1 MLFEIQMVE
10 FLSGLRLTWGSRR
23 CRILLVCIA
32 LLFAAADASA
42 AKTISS
48 IVVFSEPGFPT
59 VESASPSPEQ
69 LLRILPGAHLAST
82 VQLRAMLNDPA
93 TRLFV
98 LPYGSAFPEES
109 WPDIYGFLQHGGNLL
124 VLGGRS
130 FSRAAYRDGGT
141 WKLRDYSVRY
151 TRPLLIDQYQETPG
165 SEGLK
170 FESNPDIPL
179 AIPQFAWK
187 QG

>member
-1 MLFEIQMVE
+1 MLFEIQVVE

-98 LPYGSAFPEES
+98 LPYGSAFPEAS
-109 WPDIYGFLQHGGNLL
+109 WWKSFGVGWQAFHPIGISGCHRLATSRLQH
-124 VLGGRS
+124 
-130 FSRAAYRDGGT
+130 
-141 WKLRDYSVRY
+141 SVY
-151 TRPLLIDQYQETPG
+151 TSSYD
-165 SEGLK
+165 
-170 FESNPDIPL
+170 
-179 AIPQFAWK
+179 
-187 QG
+187 